1 LAFVL
6 GLFFVIRHSCL
17 VISVM
22 NRELVEKVVN
32 AVLYEGYILY
42 PYRASSKKNR
52 ERFTFGRVYPEDYS
66 IAQNGAEPFVMQTE
80 CLVRNESKDALATV
94 TVRFLHPMAR
104 EVGVLSAPIA
114 EMPAGKPPAL
124 EVVPDL
130 RVGEQLYQTWQEVVE
145 QRVELLP
152 LALTGAAQIVHEFDF
167 PSSRALEPI
176 RGDDG
181 RISALL
187 VRRQDA
193 VRGVIEVA
201 TQPIDESVF
210 KITVRILNR
219 TPMPSGELENQSAI
233 IMRTFTST
241 HTILHAQGGEW
252 FSLTDPP
259 PAYAEATAACKNI
272 GAWPVLV
279 GEEAKGERDAM
290 LSSPIILYDY
300 PQIAPESP
308 GDLFD
313 GLEIDEILTLR
324 VMAMSDAEKIE
335 MRQVDEQARRILER
349 TETLPGDHLLKMHGV
364 MRNVRSS
371 NEDFFNP
378 STRLETATV
387 GGVEVKAGDRVRIR
401 PKKRA
406 DVMDMALDGKI
417 AVIEAVEQ
425 DVEGGV
431 QLALVIEDDPGR
443 DLGLMRQPGHR
454 FFYSTDE
461 VELVKAGE

>member
-1 LAFVL
+1 
-6 GLFFVIRHSCL
+6 
-17 VISVM
+17 M

-80 CLVRNESKDALATV
+80 CLVRDESKDALINIS
-94 TVRFLHPMAR
+94 VRFLHPVAR
-104 EVGVLSAPIA
+104 EIGILATPIA
-114 EMPAGKPPAL
+114 EMP
-124 EVVPDL
+124 EVEPRFEIVPDL
-130 RVGEQLYQTWQEVVE
+130 QVGEQLYQTWQEAVE
-145 QRVELLP
+145 QKVELAPFP
-152 LALTGAAQIVHEFDF
+152 LSGGTKISHEFNF
-167 PSSRALEPI
+167 PSSRALEPV

-181 RISALL
+181 KISAIV
-187 VRRQDA
+187 VRRQDT
-193 VRGVIEVA
+193 VRGIIEVL
-201 TQPIDESVF
+201 TEPVDDSVT
-210 KITVRILNR
+210 KVRVRIINC
-219 TPMPSGELENQSAI
+219 TAVSEHELENQSSV

-241 HTILHAQGGEW
+241 HTILEAQGGEW
-252 FSLTDPP
+252 ISLTDPP
-259 PAYAEATAACKNI
+259 PAYADAAAACKNI

-279 GEEAKGERDAM
+279 GEESKGERDAM

-349 TETLPGDHLLKMHGV
+349 TENMSTDHLLKMNGV
-364 MRNVRSS
+364 MRSVRSS
-371 NEDFFNP
+371 TEDFFNP
-378 STRLETATV
+378 RKPLETATI
-387 GGVEVKAGDRVRIR
+387 GGMKMKAGDRVRIR

-431 QLALVIEDDPGR
+431 QLALVIEDDPGH
-443 DLGLMRQPGHR
+443 DLGMMRQPGHR
-454 FFYSTDE
+454 FFYGTDE
-461 VELVKAGE
+461 VEPIKEC

>member
-1 LAFVL
+1 
-6 GLFFVIRHSCL
+6 
-17 VISVM
+17 M
-22 NRELVEKVVN
+22 NAELVEKVVN

-66 IAQNGAEPFVMQTE
+66 VAQHGAEPCAMQTQ
-80 CLVRNESKDALATV
+80 CLVRNESKDAV
-94 TVRFLHPMAR
+94 INISVRFLHPMAR
-104 EVGVLSAPIA
+104 EVGMLPKPIA
-114 EMPAGKPPAL
+114 EMSAKGVPDF
-124 EVVPDL
+124 EVVPDF

-145 QRVELLP
+145 QKVEVPAFP
-152 LALTGAAQIVHEFDF
+152 LREAYQTAHEFQF
-167 PSSRALEPI
+167 PSSSAIEPI
-176 RGDDG
+176 RSDDG
-181 RISALL
+181 KINAVL

-193 VRGVIEVA
+193 VHGTIEVVA
-201 TQPIDESVF
+201 EPIDDTVF

-219 TPMPSGELENQSAI
+219 TPVPPNELENQSAI

-241 HTILHAQGGEW
+241 HTILHAEGGEW
-252 FSLTDPP
+252 LSLTDPP
-259 PAYAEATAACKNI
+259 PAYGDATAACKNL
-272 GAWPVLV
+272 GTWPVLV
-279 GEEAKGERDAM
+279 GEQSKNERDAM

-324 VMAMSDAEKIE
+324 VMAMSDAEKVE

-349 TETLPGDHLLKMHGV
+349 TENMSSDHLLKMHGV
-364 MRNVRSS
+364 MRSARSS

-378 STRLETATV
+378 IKPLETATV
-387 GGVEVKAGDRVRIR
+387 GGVEMRAGDRVRIR

-425 DVEGGV
+425 DLEGGV
-431 QLALVIEDDPGR
+431 QLALVLDDDPGR
-443 DLGLMRQPGHR
+443 DLGMMRQPGHR

-461 VELVKAGE
+461 VEPVGAGE

>member
-1 LAFVL
+1 
-6 GLFFVIRHSCL
+6 
-17 VISVM
+17 M
-22 NRELVEKVVN
+22 NTALVEKVVN

-66 IAQNGAEPFVMQTE
+66 IAQHGAEPSAMQTE
-80 CLVRNESKDALATV
+80 CLLRNESKDALV
-94 TVRFLHPMAR
+94 TISLRFLHPMAR
-104 EVGVLSAPIA
+104 EVGMLRAPIA
-114 EMPAGKPPAL
+114 EMPNEGAPDFA
-124 EVVPDL
+124 VVPDF

-145 QRVELLP
+145 RKVEVPTFP
-152 LALTGAAQIVHEFDF
+152 LREAWQTASEFAF
-167 PSSRALEPI
+167 PSSRVLEPI
-176 RGDDG
+176 RSEDG
-181 RISALL
+181 RINALL

-193 VRGVIEVA
+193 VRGTIEIMA
-201 TQPIDESVF
+201 QPIDRAVF
-210 KITVRILNR
+210 KITVRVLNR
-219 TPMPSGELENQSAI
+219 TRVPPNDLENQSAI

-241 HTILHAQGGEW
+241 HTILHTQGGEW
-252 FSLTDPP
+252 LSLTDPP
-259 PAYAEATAACKNI
+259 AAYAEATAACKNT
-272 GAWPVLV
+272 GTWPVLV
-279 GEEAKGERDAM
+279 GDQAKNERDTM

-324 VMAMSDAEKIE
+324 VMAMSDAEKVE

-349 TETLPGDHLLKMHGV
+349 TENMSSDHLLKMHGV
-364 MRNVRSS
+364 MRSVRSS

-378 STRLETATV
+378 STRLESATV
-387 GGVEVKAGDRVRIR
+387 GDVQVKAGDRVRIR

-425 DVEGGV
+425 DLEGGV
-431 QLALVIEDDPGR
+431 QLALVLDDDPGR
-443 DLGLMRQPGHR
+443 DLGMLRQPGHR
-454 FFYSTDE
+454 FFYATDE
-461 VELVKAGE
+461 VEPVKNYDE

>member
-1 LAFVL
+1 
-6 GLFFVIRHSCL
+6 
-17 VISVM
+17 M
-22 NRELVEKVVN
+22 NADLVEKVVN

-52 ERFTFGRVYPEDYS
+52 ERFTFGRVYPEVYS
-66 IAQNGAEPFVMQTE
+66 VAQHGAEPCSMQTE
-80 CLVRNESKDALATV
+80 CLVRNESKDALINIS
-94 TVRFLHPMAR
+94 VRFLHPMAR
-104 EVGVLSAPIA
+104 EVGILPAPLE
-114 EMPAGKPPAL
+114 EMPAEGPSNF
-124 EVVPDL
+124 EVVPDY
-130 RVGEQLYQTWQEVVE
+130 RVGEQLYQTWQEVTE
-145 QRVELLP
+145 RRVEVPAFP
-152 LALTGAAQIVHEFDF
+152 LREAWQVAHEFDF
-167 PSSRALEPI
+167 PGTRTVEPI

-181 RISALL
+181 KISAVL

-193 VRGVIEVA
+193 IEGVVEVA
-201 TQPIDESVF
+201 AQPVDDAVF

-219 TPMPSGELENQSAI
+219 TRISPNELEQQSAI

-252 FSLTDPP
+252 LSLTDPP

-272 GAWPVLV
+272 GTWPVLV
-279 GEEAKGERDAM
+279 GEEKKSERDAM

-349 TETLPGDHLLKMHGV
+349 TENMSSDHLLKMHGV
-364 MRNVRSS
+364 MRNLRSS

-378 STRLETATV
+378 GTRLETATV
-387 GGVEVKAGDRVRIR
+387 GDVQVKAGDRVRIR

-431 QLALVIEDDPGR
+431 QLALVLDDDPGR

-454 FFYSTDE
+454 FFYAPDE
-461 VELVKAGE
+461 VEPVGNSEE

>member
-1 LAFVL
+1 
-6 GLFFVIRHSCL
+6 
-17 VISVM
+17 M
-22 NRELVEKVVN
+22 NTALVEKVVN

-66 IAQNGAEPFVMQTE
+66 IAQHGAEPCMMQTE
-80 CLVRNESKDALATV
+80 CLLRNESKDALV
-94 TVRFLHPMAR
+94 TISVRFLHPMAR
-104 EVGVLSAPIA
+104 EVGMLRTPIA
-114 EMPAGKPPAL
+114 EMPADGLPDF

-145 QRVELLP
+145 QKVEVP
-152 LALTGAAQIVHEFDF
+152 TF
-167 PSSRALEPI
+167 PCAKRGRRNAISSFRPSRAIEPI

-181 RISALL
+181 KINAIL

-201 TQPIDESVF
+201 AQPIDDVVF

-219 TPMPSGELENQSAI
+219 TPVPPNDLENQSAI

-252 FSLTDPP
+252 LSLTRS
-259 PAYAEATAACKNI
+259 AGRLRGSGRGLQEYRHAGRSSSAIKRSTSATRCF
-272 GAWPVLV
+272 P
-279 GEEAKGERDAM
+279 RP
-290 LSSPIILYDY
+290 SSFTITRK
-300 PQIAPESP
+300 IAPESP

-335 MRQVDEQARRILER
+335 MRQVDEQARSILER
-349 TETLPGDHLLKMHGV
+349 TENMSSDHLLKMHGV
-364 MRNVRSS
+364 MRVVRSS

-378 STRLETATV
+378 STRLESAMV
-387 GGVEVKAGDRVRIR
+387 GGVQVKAGDRVRIR
-401 PKKRA
+401 PKKAR
-406 DVMDMALDGKI
+406 
-417 AVIEAVEQ
+417 
-425 DVEGGV
+425 
-431 QLALVIEDDPGR
+431 GR
-443 DLGLMRQPGHR
+443 HGHGAR
-454 FFYSTDE
+454 WKNRGD
-461 VELVKAGE
+461 

>member
-1 LAFVL
+1 
-6 GLFFVIRHSCL
+6 
-17 VISVM
+17 M
-22 NRELVEKVVN
+22 NAALVEKVVN

-66 IAQNGAEPFVMQTE
+66 IAQEGAEPFAMQTE
-80 CLVRNESKDALATV
+80 CLVRNASKDARV
-94 TVRFLHPMAR
+94 KISVRFLHPMAR
-104 EVGVLSAPIA
+104 EVGLLPTPLA
-114 EMPAGKPPAL
+114 EMPAGELPQF
-124 EVVPDL
+124 EIVPDL
-130 RVGEQLYQTWQEVVE
+130 QVGEQLYQTWQEVVE
-145 QRVELLP
+145 QKVELP
-152 LALTGAAQIVHEFDF
+152 PFALLEASQFAHDFDF
-167 PSSRALEPI
+167 PSARALEPI
-176 RGDDG
+176 QGEDG
-181 RISALL
+181 KISAFL

-193 VRGVIEVA
+193 IHGVIEVA
-201 TQPIDESVF
+201 AEPIDDTVL
-210 KITVRILNR
+210 KISVRILNR
-219 TPMPSGELENQSAI
+219 TPVPPNELENPSAI

-241 HTILHAQGGEW
+241 HTILHAEGGECL
-252 FSLTDPP
+252 SLTDPP
-259 PAYAEATAACKNI
+259 PEYAEAATACKNI

-279 GEEAKGERDAM
+279 GDAAQGERDAM

-349 TETLPGDHLLKMHGV
+349 TENMPDDHLLKMHGV
-364 MRNVRSS
+364 MRSVRSS

-378 STRLETATV
+378 STRLESATV
-387 GGVEVKAGDRVRIR
+387 GGSQVKAGDRVRIR

-406 DVMDMALDGKI
+406 DVMDMALEGKI

-431 QLALVIEDDPGR
+431 QLALVLDDDPGR
-443 DLGLMRQPGHR
+443 DLGMMRQPGHR
-454 FFYSTDE
+454 FFYTTDE
-461 VELVKAGE
+461 VELVNEGA

>member
-1 LAFVL
+1 
-6 GLFFVIRHSCL
+6 
-17 VISVM
+17 M
-22 NRELVEKVVN
+22 NTALVEKVVN

-42 PYRASSKKNR
+42 PYRASAKKNR

-66 IAQNGAEPFVMQTE
+66 VAQNGVEPCLMQTE
-80 CLVRNESKDALATV
+80 CLVRNESKDALINIS
-94 TVRFLHPMAR
+94 VRFLHPMAR
-104 EVGVLSAPIA
+104 EVGILPEPIA
-114 EMPAGKPPAL
+114 EMPAGEEPAF

-130 RVGEQLYQTWQEVVE
+130 QVGERLYQTWQEVVE
-145 QRVELLP
+145 QKVELPSFGLCD
-152 LALTGAAQIVHEFDF
+152 AAQISHEFDF

-181 RISALL
+181 KISAVL

-193 VRGVIEVA
+193 IRGIVEVA
-201 TQPIDESVF
+201 AQPIDDSVF

-219 TPMPSGELENQSAI
+219 TSVPPPDLENQSVI

-252 FSLTDPP
+252 LSLTDPP
-259 PAYAEATAACKNI
+259 PAYAEATAGCKNN
-272 GAWPVLV
+272 GTWPVLV

-349 TETLPGDHLLKMHGV
+349 TENMPTDHLLKMHGV
-364 MRNVRSS
+364 MRSVRSS

-378 STRLETATV
+378 STKLESATV
-387 GGVEVKAGDRVRIR
+387 GGVQVKAGDRVRIR

-406 DVMDMALDGKI
+406 DAMDMVLDGKI

-431 QLALVIEDDPGR
+431 QLALVLDDDPGR
-443 DLGLMRQPGHR
+443 DLGMMRQPGHR
-454 FFYSTDE
+454 FFYGIDE
-461 VELVKAGE
+461 VEPI

>member
-1 LAFVL
+1 
-6 GLFFVIRHSCL
+6 
-17 VISVM
+17 M
-22 NRELVEKVVN
+22 NAELVEKVVN

-66 IAQNGAEPFVMQTE
+66 VAQDGAEPCLIQTE
-80 CLVRNESKDALATV
+80 CLVRNESKDALVAIS
-94 TVRFLHPMAR
+94 VRFLHPMAR
-104 EVGVLSAPIA
+104 EVGILPTPIT
-114 EMPAGKPPAL
+114 EMPANGRPDF
-124 EVVPDL
+124 EVVPDF
-130 RVGEQLYQTWQEVVE
+130 RIGEQLYQTWQEVVE
-145 QRVELLP
+145 QNVEVPAFP
-152 LALTGAAQIVHEFDF
+152 LRQASQISYDF
-167 PSSRALEPI
+167 GFPWSHAVEPI

-181 RISALL
+181 KIGAVL

-193 VRGVIEVA
+193 VRGVVEVVA
-201 TQPIDESVF
+201 RPIDDVVF
-210 KITVRILNR
+210 KITVRIFNH
-219 TPMPSGELENQSAI
+219 TPVGPDDLENQNAI

-241 HTILHAQGGEW
+241 HTILQTEGGEW
-252 FSLTDPP
+252 LSLTDPP
-259 PAYAEATAACKNI
+259 AAYSEATAVCKNI
-272 GAWPVLV
+272 GTWPVLV
-279 GEEAKGERDAM
+279 GDQTKNERDTM

-349 TETLPGDHLLKMHGV
+349 TENMPNDHLFKMHGV
-364 MRNVRSS
+364 MRSVRSS

-378 STRLETATV
+378 GTRLESATA
-387 GGVEVKAGDRVRIR
+387 GGVQVKAGDRVRIR

-406 DVMDMALDGKI
+406 DIMDMALDGKI

-431 QLALVIEDDPGR
+431 QLALVLEDDPGR
-443 DLGLMRQPGHR
+443 DLGMMRQPGHR
-454 FFYSTDE
+454 FFYATDE
-461 VELVKAGE
+461 VEPIKG

>member
-1 LAFVL
+1 
-6 GLFFVIRHSCL
+6 
-17 VISVM
+17 M
-22 NRELVEKVVN
+22 NTALVEKVVN

-66 IAQNGAEPFVMQTE
+66 VAQHGAEPCLMQTE
-80 CLVRNESKDALATV
+80 CLVRNESKDALVAIS
-94 TVRFLHPMAR
+94 VRFLHPMAR
-104 EVGVLSAPIA
+104 EVGILSAPLD
-114 EMPAGKPPAL
+114 EMPVVGSPDF
-124 EVVPDL
+124 EVVPDF

-145 QRVELLP
+145 QKVELPAFL
-152 LALTGAAQIVHEFDF
+152 LREAWQTSHEFAF
-167 PSSRALEPI
+167 PAAGTLEPI
-176 RGDDG
+176 RGEDG
-181 RISALL
+181 KICALL
-187 VRRQDA
+187 VRRQEA
-193 VRGVIEVA
+193 VRGVIEVVA
-201 TQPIDESVF
+201 QPIDDTVF

-219 TPMPSGELENQSAI
+219 TPVSPDELDNQSAI

-259 PAYAEATAACKNI
+259 AAYAETTAACKNLHT
-272 GAWPVLV
+272 WPVLV
-279 GEEAKGERDAM
+279 GDQSKNERDGM

-335 MRQVDEQARRILER
+335 MRQVDDQARKILER
-349 TETLPGDHLLKMHGV
+349 MEGLPPYHLLKMHGV
-364 MRNVRSS
+364 MRSVRASH
-371 NEDFFNP
+371 EDFFNP
-378 STRLETATV
+378 RIRLESATV
-387 GGVEVKAGDRVRIR
+387 GGVQVQAGDRVRIH

-406 DVMDMALDGKI
+406 DVMDLALAGKI
-417 AVIEAVEQ
+417 ALIEAVEQ

-431 QLALVIEDDPGR
+431 QLALVLEDDPGR
-443 DLGLMRQPGHR
+443 DLGMMRQPGHR
-454 FFYSTDE
+454 FFYATDE
-461 VELVKAGE
+461 VEPLKEGE